1 MTFSD
6 LWHMLMFLG
15 ASHSIKMKYSWLVF
29 SPQNQAGENFSSRLI
44 VLLFTKLCSSRLA
57 SYTNIDIYV
66 PRSYYM
72 QCRNSWRFR
81 PFSWVLLIIYGFLL
95 QVAAEEYRSTQR
107 RYSATPAPQLPIFQ
121 YWNSNIPKLFKQ
133 LFFLCDRKGSQNT
146 HMHFLMVG
154 SFFKLTPRSWK
165 LKTHEQSCKLHWV
178 RQVKT
183 LQPLLYKA
191 HKLS

>member
-66 PRSYYM
+66 PRSYYT

-107 RYSATPAPQLPIFQ
+107 RYSATPAPQLPTRRQYSKAFQ
-121 YWNSNIPKLFKQ
+121 AAFLPVWPQREPKH
-133 LFFLCDRKGSQNT
+133 T
-146 HMHFLMVG
+146 HA
-154 SFFKLTPRSWK
+154 
-165 LKTHEQSCKLHWV
+165 
-178 RQVKT
+178 
-183 LQPLLYKA
+183 LLDGW
-191 HKLS
+191 